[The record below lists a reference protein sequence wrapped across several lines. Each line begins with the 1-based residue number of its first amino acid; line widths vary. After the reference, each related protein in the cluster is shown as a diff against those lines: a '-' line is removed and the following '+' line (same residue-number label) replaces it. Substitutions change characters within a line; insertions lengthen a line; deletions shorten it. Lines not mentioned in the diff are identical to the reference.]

1 MRVHCSGYIE
11 NRWMVEWVGEGFYVC
26 AGPGPACNPYME
38 WSRAYV
44 AYENAFWQKHDFWP
58 GSGGRHCKTK
68 GQTLQPFPSPIAWS
82 TMQIGK
88 PEKRNAHT
96 CTHTH
101 THPATKIT
109 LHIGWRPINWQ
120 EKRDLGAWVLCLG
133 DYLPHAPFAF
143 CFLQKSR
150 GQWTQTQ
157 RR

>member
-1 MRVHCSGYIE
+1 MYVQVLDPHATHTWNGAGLTWRMKMHFGKNMISGTA
-11 NRWMVEWVGEGFYVC
+11 V
-26 AGPGPACNPYME
+26 
-38 WSRAYV
+38 
-44 AYENAFWQKHDFWP
+44 
-58 GSGGRHCKTK
+58 GGRHCKTK